1 MLYRAATALDREAQ
15 VDLQHSS
22 GADVC
27 EGVRVVR
34 EGHAWGQRGIVS
46 DPLADTRAN
55 LASQLVGVF
64 VAHRHRSGGVHDG
77 TTEISGGGVHGLVA
91 DFYLELGKS
100 KNVLIFPLFSTLF
113 FKQDNDTRR
122 SSYA

>member
-1 MLYRAATALDREAQ
+1 MLYRAATALDRGAR

-64 VAHRHRSGGVHDG
+64 VAHRHRSGGVHDD
-77 TTEISGGGVHGLVA
+77 TTGISGGGGVRGLVA
-91 DFYLELGKS
+91 DFYLG
-100 KNVLIFPLFSTLF
+100 VG
-113 FKQDNDTRR
+113 
-122 SSYA
+122 